1 MAYDEGLAS
10 RMREIVQAEPGVT
23 EKRMFGGVA
32 FLVDGN
38 LAASASSQGGLLV
51 RVDRAHTQSLLA
63 GPHVRPFDMRGR
75 AMNGWLLVGAEAVST
90 EDALRAWVARGLA
103 YARSLPSK

>member
-10 RMREIVQAEPGVT
+10 RMREIVRAEPGVT

-38 LAASASSQGGLLV
+38 LAASASSRGGLLV
-51 RVDRAHTQSLLA
+51 RVDRAHTHSLLA
-63 GPHVRPFDMRGR
+63 EPHVQPFDMRGR
-75 AMNGWLLVGAEAVST
+75 AMNGWLLVAAEAVST
-90 EDALRAWVARGLA
+90 EDALRAWVGRGLA
-103 YARSLPSK
+103 CARSLPSK